1 MNFENK
7 ESVISHFLKKAR
19 LYLYKKHS
27 NDITNKYNILKINDI
42 LSNSNC
48 RLVSLF
54 KDYLLYEDYSEF
66 LKRYYNEKESKP
78 RIKKFSK
85 YLNQTSF
92 IYPCYAPL
100 EESKYIF
107 ANILK
112 KQMIINKQKRKNMN
126 NKYSK
131 KKYNQKKFFNNSIY
145 NDILGLH
152 KSESFINFLFGLN
165 NNNTEENEK
174 NDKDELNR
182 LINIIENNEKFRI
195 NINKKFIIEKITV
208 NTLNSNLN
216 KNRKDNDIK
225 VIFNRQKKTKRDE
238 NYIRKDNS
246 NNLYSKEKITITNN
260 GNEET
265 KDNSSTNIPYKKQKL
280 VNYKSMIY
288 HPKLKSNLSGNINKL
303 DLPSNSNIVNLLK
316 RANEAFA
323 EKNKVN
329 KEQLIKVKND
339 FIYDSKKNILAY
351 NKKSRQNRQFMSC
364 NDINEIIKKKAL
376 NKKEPSNLTRNINDN
391 NSLFKTTKSIY
402 VKSRVIKN
410 NISNG
415 NIFKSVNE
423 YNKLDNDKIK
433 IIRPYSKPKYICDEI
448 KYNHIYNKTQLNV
461 QNRIVHTENI

>member
-85 YLNQTSF
+85 YLNQISF

-195 NINKKFIIEKITV
+195 NINIIF
-208 NTLNSNLN
+208 
-216 KNRKDNDIK
+216 
-225 VIFNRQKKTKRDE
+225 FN
-238 NYIRKDNS
+238 
-246 NNLYSKEKITITNN
+246 
-260 GNEET
+260 
-265 KDNSSTNIPYKKQKL
+265 
-280 VNYKSMIY
+280 
-288 HPKLKSNLSGNINKL
+288 
-303 DLPSNSNIVNLLK
+303 
-316 RANEAFA
+316 
-323 EKNKVN
+323 
-329 KEQLIKVKND
+329 
-339 FIYDSKKNILAY
+339 
-351 NKKSRQNRQFMSC
+351 
-364 NDINEIIKKKAL
+364 
-376 NKKEPSNLTRNINDN
+376 
-391 NSLFKTTKSIY
+391 
-402 VKSRVIKN
+402 
-410 NISNG
+410 
-415 NIFKSVNE
+415 
-423 YNKLDNDKIK
+423 
-433 IIRPYSKPKYICDEI
+433 
-448 KYNHIYNKTQLNV
+448 
-461 QNRIVHTENI
+461 